1 VSTPPTG
8 LQQSHPA
15 TQIAGQE
22 SAPST
27 TVPAM
32 VHGGTAGVSPSN
44 NTLAVVSLVAAIAS
58 FFAHIIPFAGGFTL
72 AVVAIVTGHMARGQ
86 IRRTGEPGMGMATA
100 GMVIGYIHIALIAVV
115 FVFFFGVVIAV
126 LTAVFS
132 SAASG
137 G

>member
-1 VSTPPTG
+1 M
-8 LQQSHPA
+8 
-15 TQIAGQE
+15 
-22 SAPST
+22 
-27 TVPAM
+27 VPAAPQGAM
-32 VHGGTAGVSPSN
+32 VRVAPSN

-72 AVVAIVTGHMARGQ
+72 ALVAIVTGHMARGQ

-100 GMVIGYIHIALIAVV
+100 GLVIGYIHMALIAVV
-115 FVFFFGVVIAV
+115 FVFFFGVVLAV

>member
-1 VSTPPTG
+1 MVRMAPT
-8 LQQSHPA
+8 
-15 TQIAGQE
+15 
-22 SAPST
+22 
-27 TVPAM
+27 
-32 VHGGTAGVSPSN
+32 N

-72 AVVAIVTGHMARGQ
+72 ALVAIVTGHMARGQ
-86 IRRTGEPGMGMATA
+86 IKRTGEPGMGMATA
-100 GMVIGYIHIALIAVV
+100 GLVIGYIHMALIAVV
-115 FVFFFGVVIAV
+115 VVFFFGVVLAV